1 MTDAKYLTP
10 AQVAELLNV
19 SKPVVMRLA
28 RAKDR
33 PLPVVQLGPKLYRFK
48 REAVEKWMAE
58 RERKAG

>member
-1 MTDAKYLTP
+1 MTDARYLTP

-28 RAKDR
+28 RTKEGG
-33 PLPVVQLGPKLYRFK
+33 LPVIQLGPRVYRFK
-48 REAVEKWMAE
+48 REAVEAWLSA

>member
-1 MTDAKYLTP
+1 MSDSPYLTP

-28 RAKDR
+28 RAKER
-33 PLPVVQLGPKLYRFK
+33 PLPCVQLGPKLYRFK
-48 REAVEKWMAE
+48 RDAVEQWMTD